1 MKEEPLLEVQ
11 NITKY
16 FGELKVL
23 SDVSLKIEKSEIIS
37 IVGENGA
44 GKSTLMKIL
53 SGALSPS
60 SGNIIFDSKE
70 YKTFTPKLSKN
81 LGIDIIYQENILVA
95 MMSIVENI
103 FVGREITKHHGII
116 DRKKMLNIAQDG
128 LDFLSLKLD
137 LNKTIENLS
146 VAEQQYV
153 KLLKSVIFK
162 PRVLIMDE
170 PTSMFNAID
179 AQNVL
184 SMVSNISKK
193 GISVLYISHFLK
205 EVIQISDRIAVLR
218 DGNLISILDNKE
230 HNTKIEDITKD
241 MIGRPISAFYKKEQS
256 NITNDVLE
264 IKDLV
269 PYKGFT
275 KINFILKK
283 GEILGIAGM
292 VGSGRTSLLKSIVG
306 AIPHYQGQ
314 VFINGININIKN
326 PSDSIKHSIAYIT
339 EDRQKLGLMLE
350 HSVTSN
356 MVIVGLRD
364 KIKSFFTNIKSHSK
378 YIKHIVEKLKIK
390 TSSLDK
396 EVKFLSGGNQQ
407 KVVLGKWLFEDSQ
420 IFIFD
425 EPTRGIDINSK
436 HEFYKFIN
444 ELVCKG
450 KSVIMVS
457 SDMTEII
464 SLSDR
469 IIVMKDKSISTL
481 LKRHEFSEEIIL
493 KHSLGVI

>member
-1 MKEEPLLEVQ
+1 MKEQSFLEIQ

-16 FGELKVL
+16 FGSLKVL
-23 SDVSLKIEKSEIIS
+23 SDVSLDIKKSEILS

-60 SGNIIFDSKE
+60 SGDIIFDGNK
-70 YKTFTPKLSKN
+70 YDAFTPKLSKK
-81 LGIDIIYQENILVA
+81 LGIDIIYQENILVPT
-95 MMSIVENI
+95 MNIIENI
-103 FVGREITKHHGII
+103 FVGREISSLYGLIN
-116 DRKKMLNIAQDG
+116 RKKMLQIAKEG

-153 KLLKSVIFK
+153 KLLKAVIFK
-162 PRVLIMDE
+162 PRILIMDE
-170 PTSMFNAID
+170 PTSMFNALD
-179 AQNVL
+179 AQKVL
-184 SMVSNISKK
+184 SMVSNISKNS
-193 GISVLYISHFLK
+193 ISILYISHFLK
-205 EVIQISDRIAVLR
+205 EVIQISDRIAILR
-218 DGNLISILDNKE
+218 DGNLISILDNK
-230 HNTKIEDITKD
+230 NYDTSIESITKE
-241 MIGRPISAFYKKEQS
+241 MIGRPMSAFYKKEQS
-256 NITNDVLE
+256 NITDDILE
-264 IKDLV
+264 VRDFI
-269 PYKGFT
+269 PYKGFG
-275 KINFILKK
+275 KINFTLKK

-292 VGSGRTSLLKSIVG
+292 VGSGRTSLLQSIVG
-306 AIPHYQGQ
+306 AIPIYQGEI
-314 VFINGININIKN
+314 FINNIATKINN
-326 PSDSIKHSIAYIT
+326 PRNSIKHSIAYIT

-364 KIKSFFTNIKSHSK
+364 KIKSFFTNIKNHSK
-378 YIKHIVEKLKIK
+378 YIEHIVEKLKIK

-407 KVVLGKWLFEDSQ
+407 KCVLGKWLFEDSQ

-436 HEFYKFIN
+436 HEFYKLIN
-444 ELVCKG
+444 ELVCNG
-450 KSVIMVS
+450 KSVIMAS
-457 SDMTEII
+457 SDMAEII

-469 IIVMKDKSISTL
+469 IIVMKNKSICTL
-481 LKRHEFSEEIIL
+481 LQRHEFSEERIL